1 LILLTQNKKS
11 IYSTL
16 ILGSEFNTYIENL
29 IKKKDKDKNFTFWK
43 LDDDQ
48 LKAVR
53 GICLTFGVLFIIG
66 VFANFTTI

>member
-1 LILLTQNKKS
+1 MS
-11 IYSTL
+11 SEIY
-16 ILGSEFNTYIENL
+16 TYIENL

>member
-1 LILLTQNKKS
+1 MS
-11 IYSTL
+11 SEIY
-16 ILGSEFNTYIENL
+16 TYIENL
-29 IKKKDKDKNFTFWK
+29 LKKKDKDKDFKFWK

-48 LKAVR
+48 LKAVT